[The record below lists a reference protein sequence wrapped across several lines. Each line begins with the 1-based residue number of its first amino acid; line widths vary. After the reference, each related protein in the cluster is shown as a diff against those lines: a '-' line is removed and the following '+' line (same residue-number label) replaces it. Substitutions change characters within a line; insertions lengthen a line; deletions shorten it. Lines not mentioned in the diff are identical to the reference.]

1 MLQGL
6 ETGHA
11 TLGVVGTVSR
21 SLVPALVV
29 EMRRVAPALSLRL
42 TEGASERLAVEVA
55 ERELASA
62 VVTEPV
68 TDPRL
73 VVEHLRDEDLVGL
86 VPAGARCSARR
97 SRCRSRALAEHPV
110 ILPPKGNP
118 LRDEVDD
125 AARAEHVELRVP
137 IEVEGIRLI
146 ADLVASGAG
155 VSILPET
162 AVPDDHPQVRTMR
175 IARHAAPPARARS
188 PRAACSSRW
197 PIRPCT
203 TSCGG
208 SCAARTDRGARYG
221 SAVVTAASAA
231 AGAREPVG
239 EDPADGEDHEPA
251 DRVDHVVVRGDDD
264 HDEREHRVRRREDLA
279 GAASSG
285 AARARARTTSPTRCA
300 RSAWPR
306 TGSRPVPRAGV
317 ERPER
322 RVLVERVDE
331 AA

>member
-1 MLQGL
+1 VDLRQLEALLAVAEEGSFTAAADRLHTVQSNVSGHVHQLEAELGVQLLVRSRRGKVPTEFGVRVLDRARAIRSELEALRKDLSMLQGL

-55 ERELASA
+55 ERQLASA

-68 TDPRL
+68 NDPRL

-86 VPAGARCSARR
+86 IPVGLMVGAAEPMSLAT
-97 SRCRSRALAEHPV
+97 LAEHSV
-110 ILPPKGNP
+110 ILPPQGNP

-162 AVPDDHPQVRTMR
+162 AVPDEHPDVRTVR
-175 IARHAAPPARARS
+175 IARMPPRRLALITARGVQLSLA
-188 PRAACSSRW
+188 
-197 PIRPCT
+197 
-203 TSCGG
+203 
-208 SCAARTDRGARYG
+208 DQ
-221 SAVVTAASAA
+221 AVH
-231 AGAREPVG
+231 
-239 EDPADGEDHEPA
+239 D
-251 DRVDHVVVRGDDD
+251 VVRGL
-264 HDEREHRVRRREDLA
+264 VR
-279 GAASSG
+279 GSS
-285 AARARARTTSPTRCA
+285 
-300 RSAWPR
+300 
-306 TGSRPVPRAGV
+306 
-317 ERPER
+317 
-322 RVLVERVDE
+322 
-331 AA
+331 

>member
-1 MLQGL
+1 MDLRQLEALLAVAEEGSFTAAADRLHTVQSNVSGHIRQLETELGVQLLVRSRRGTVPTEFGVRVLDRARAIRSELEALGKDLSMLQGL

-55 ERELASA
+55 DRELASA

-68 TDPRL
+68 SDPRL

-86 VPAGARCSARR
+86 VPVALMNGAKEPVPLSAF
-97 SRCRSRALAEHPV
+97 AEHSV
-110 ILPPKGNP
+110 ILPPQGNP

-125 AARAEHVELRVP
+125 AARAEHVSLRVP

-162 AVPDDHPQVRTMR
+162 AVPDDHPQVRTVR
-175 IARHAAPPARARS
+175 IARMPPRRLAIITARGVQLSLA
-188 PRAACSSRW
+188 
-197 PIRPCT
+197 
-203 TSCGG
+203 
-208 SCAARTDRGARYG
+208 DQ
-221 SAVVTAASAA
+221 AVH
-231 AGAREPVG
+231 
-239 EDPADGEDHEPA
+239 D
-251 DRVDHVVVRGDDD
+251 VVR
-264 HDEREHRVRRREDLA
+264 RLV
-279 GAASSG
+279 
-285 AARARARTTSPTRCA
+285 
-300 RSAWPR
+300 RSA
-306 TGSRPVPRAGV
+306 S
-317 ERPER
+317 
-322 RVLVERVDE
+322 
-331 AA
+331 